1 MIVIKLRKAIM
12 VEIIELQNVEKRKP
26 IAGEKSIY
34 LQAKVK
40 SNILYITK
48 KNYKVIS
55 YRLRKD

>member
-1 MIVIKLRKAIM
+1 MTVIKLCSSIM

-40 SNILYITK
+40 SNIL
-48 KNYKVIS
+48 
-55 YRLRKD
+55 